1 MTATYP
7 YKKIVIP
14 VDFTDA
20 SARSLAHGVAIAR
33 ASGASVV
40 ALFVVDTSFPY
51 PDLFSFED
59 PAGDY
64 RRVMRERAHNRI
76 DEWVAD
82 LPEAQ
87 EVEIETV
94 IGHGRVAAE
103 IVDIAEQ
110 VEADVIVVAR
120 HAQSGLRHALMG
132 STTEA
137 VIRSAPCPVL
147 VLPPAADADADED

>member
-1 MTATYP
+1 MSATYP

-14 VDFTDA
+14 VDFSDA

-33 ASGASVV
+33 ESGASVV

-64 RRVMRERAHNRI
+64 FRVMRDRAKDRI
-76 DEWVAD
+76 DEWVGK
-82 LPEAQ
+82 LPDVDGVQ
-87 EVEIETV
+87 VETV
-94 IGHGRVAAE
+94 IGHGRAATE
-103 IVDIAEQ
+103 IIEIAQQ
-110 VEADVIVVAR
+110 VGADVIVVAR

-147 VLPPAADADADED
+147 VLPPTTDGDEA

>member
-1 MTATYP
+1 M
-7 YKKIVIP
+7 
-14 VDFTDA
+14 
-20 SARSLAHGVAIAR
+20 
-33 ASGASVV
+33 V

-64 RRVMRERAHNRI
+64 FRVMRDRARKRI
-76 DEWVAD
+76 DEWVAE
-82 LPEAQ
+82 LPGLGG
-87 EVEIETV
+87 VKVETV
-94 IGHGRVAAE
+94 IGQGRAANE
-103 IVDIAEQ
+103 IVEIAEQ
-110 VEADVIVVAR
+110 LEADVIVVAR

-147 VLPPAADADADED
+147 VLPPSTDGEEG

>member
-1 MTATYP
+1 MTASYP

-14 VDFTDA
+14 VDFSDA

-33 ASGASVV
+33 DSGASVI

-64 RRVMRERAHNRI
+64 FRVMRDRAKKRI
-76 DEWVAD
+76 DEWVAE
-82 LPEAQ
+82 LPE
-87 EVEIETV
+87 VDGVKVETV
-94 IGHGRVAAE
+94 IGHGRAAAE

-110 VEADVIVVAR
+110 VKADVIVVAR

-147 VLPPAADADADED
+147 VLPPAIDGEQG